1 MNSISLSIFEP
12 SAVSKS
18 RFNVFLHKTDDLFSV
33 PLSLRVN
40 IDEYAEKLADNL
52 CNFFL
57 KLKAKTQQMHLEV
70 IQKTRSLYPRNM
82 SIEIDEILRRF
93 SDYFQRKLSFSN
105 PVSGIEQWMIDR
117 LNRPEL
123 RLYNKV

>member
-1 MNSISLSIFEP
+1 MNSFNLSIYEP
-12 SAVSKS
+12 STLRKS
-18 RFNVFLHKTDDLFSV
+18 RFNDFLHKTDLFSV